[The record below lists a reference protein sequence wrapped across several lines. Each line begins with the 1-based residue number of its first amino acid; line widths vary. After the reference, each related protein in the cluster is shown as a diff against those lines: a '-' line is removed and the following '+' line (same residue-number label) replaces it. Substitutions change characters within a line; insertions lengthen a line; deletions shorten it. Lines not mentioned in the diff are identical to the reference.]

1 MAAPAE
7 CLNACQLCEYVTY
20 MKEQLFHVESE
31 GWYVRT
37 AVVPE
42 GPFTTH
48 AEASSYLA
56 LLEKV
61 SAAGMACGW
70 PAPHTKSEAER
81 QARSSTMLFW
91 IALIGFG
98 WMRRRRRNYA
108 HTVH

>member
-1 MAAPAE
+1 
-7 CLNACQLCEYVTY
+7 

-56 LLEKV
+56 LRAKV
-61 SAAGMACGW
+61 SAAGVACGW
-70 PAPHTKSEAER
+70 PAPHNKSETER
-81 QARSSTMLFW
+81 QARSWNMLFW
-91 IALIGFG
+91 IALPGFG
-98 WMRRRRRNYA
+98 WVRRRWKNHALTVPIHHDRDIIQRN
-108 HTVH
+108 